1 MSAGAPARARSL
13 ESTRHRVLA
22 GLAQLVEHPPCKR
35 KVFGS
40 IPKAGT
46 TLALACT
53 ALLGAQ
59 AGAADTG
66 QRVVVT
72 GSVAE
77 RAAAEAPY
85 AINLIDAEA
94 LRRAGAMV
102 HLSEALARV
111 PGLVANNRHNFA
123 QDLQLSSRGFGARAG
138 FGVRGLRLYTDGIPA
153 TMPDGQGQPAHF
165 DLAGAERLEVLR
177 GPFSVLYGNS
187 SGGVVALFTAPVRE
201 ATAELA
207 IDAGSFGL
215 RQLRAAVARPL
226 QDGLDLRA
234 SAVALRI
241 DGFRPHSAAQRGL
254 AHVRLGWR
262 DADDRVTVIAG
273 AFEQPAD
280 DPLGLSRAQFEADP
294 RQTTPQAT
302 QFDTRKSAR
311 QQQAGLSWQRR
322 FDEGALREGRLA
334 VYTGSRS
341 VVQWLA
347 IAPATQA
354 NPSHGGGVIDFDRRY
369 QGLEARLR
377 WAWEG
382 LDLLAGAAV
391 ERQHDARRG
400 FENFNG
406 SPVVLGSTGA
416 LRRDEANTAT
426 TRDLFVQAEQALGA
440 DWSAT
445 AGLRAGR
452 VVLAAADAFLANGD
466 DSGRLAYDY
475 RNPVLGLRWRP
486 RPGLQL
492 HASAARGFESP
503 TLGELAYR
511 PDGVGGFN
519 TALRPQTSRQ
529 LELGARLRTTGD
541 GALTLALFDIAVADE
556 IGVASNAAGRSSFR
570 NVGRTTRRGAELG
583 LEQPLGAAWQATLA
597 LATLEARYRDDFLAC
612 AGLPCTAPTV
622 PVPAGNRV
630 AGTQRGSLWAALAW
644 RQALLG
650 ELALEARALART
662 AVDDRNSDFAPGH
675 ALLALR
681 WTRGF
686 AVAPGWRAEAQL
698 RVDNAANRRAVGS
711 VIVNDAN
718 GRFFEPQAPR
728 SVTLSLRLI
737 AG

>member
-1 MSAGAPARARSL
+1 
-13 ESTRHRVLA
+13 V
-22 GLAQLVEHPPCKR
+22 
-35 KVFGS
+35 
-40 IPKAGT
+40 PKP
-46 TLALACT
+46 
-53 ALLGAQ
+53 
-59 AGAADTG
+59 AGAAALVFMATAFAASASAAA
-66 QRVVVT
+66 QAAERVVVT

-77 RAAAEAPY
+77 RRAAEAPY
-85 AINLIDAEA
+85 AISLIDAED

-201 ATAELA
+201 AAAEVSV
-207 IDAGSFGL
+207 DAGSFGL
-215 RQLRAAVARPL
+215 RQLRAGLATPL
-226 QDGLDLRA
+226 GEGLDLRA
-234 SAVALRI
+234 SATAMAI
-241 DGFRPHSAAQRGL
+241 DGFRPHSAARRGL
-254 AHVRLGWR
+254 AHLRLGWR
-262 DADDRVTVIAG
+262 DADDRVTFIAG

-302 QFDTRKSAR
+302 QFDTRKTAR

-334 VYTGSRS
+334 LYAGTRS
-341 VVQWLA
+341 VAQWLA

-354 NPSHGGGVIDFDRRY
+354 NPRHGGGVIDFDRRY
-369 QGLEARLR
+369 HGLEARLR
-377 WAWEG
+377 WAWDG

-391 ERQHDARRG
+391 EQQRDQRRG
-400 FENFNG
+400 FENFSG
-406 SPVVLGSTGA
+406 TPVVLGSTGA
-416 LRRDEANTAT
+416 LRRDETNTAT
-426 TRDLFVQAEQALGA
+426 TRDLFAQAEWAVAEG
-440 DWSAT
+440 WSAT

-452 VVLAAADAFLANGD
+452 VVLAAADAFVANGD
-466 DSGRLAYDY
+466 DSGRLAFDY
-475 RNPVLGLRWRP
+475 RNPVLGVRWQP
-486 RPGLQL
+486 RAGMVL

-519 TALRPQTSRQ
+519 TGLRPQTSRQ
-529 LELGARLRTTGD
+529 LELGARLAVPAGGT
-541 GALTLALFDIAVADE
+541 LTLALFDIVVANE
-556 IGVASNAAGRSSFR
+556 IGVATNAAGRSSFR

-583 LEQPLGAAWQATLA
+583 LEQPLGAAWRGTLA
-597 LATLEARYRDDFLAC
+597 LSTLDARYRDAFLAC
-612 AGLPCTAPTV
+612 AGLPCTAPTL
-622 PVPAGNRV
+622 PVAAGNRV
-630 AGTQRGSLWAALAW
+630 AGTQRGSLWAELAW
-644 RQALLG
+644 RQAVLG
-650 ELALEARALART
+650 ELGVELRALART

-675 ALLALR
+675 ALLGLR

-686 AVAPGWRAEAQL
+686 AVAPGWRAETQL

-728 SVTLSLRLI
+728 SVTLSLRL
-737 AG
+737 AATR